1 MLPLCRSR
9 GTRACATMRACSA
22 VASVHA
28 KVVRGVKVP
37 RSDGVVSTT
46 GFRIGELPREYVNM
60 RHPDDFV
67 IVGEFH
73 PETWVVDT
81 YRGPRAVGRLAWKI
95 DDKFLPVTFLLCN
108 GLLNSD
114 GDGLGYVPVR
124 HRDPML
130 RVATT
135 YRAPVAT
142 SPPSHAPVNIVGLDL
157 LVKMGFIMMRN
168 GRVEF
173 RYSDG
178 IL

>member
-1 MLPLCRSR
+1 MQ
-9 GTRACATMRACSA
+9 
-22 VASVHA
+22 A

-95 DDKFLPVTFLLCN
+95 DDKFLPVTFLLCTGAPSALYFSDEALVCFAGN